1 MRLARPVVVLCALL
15 AIAGPALAQDRSG
28 TITGTV
34 RDSSGGILPG
44 ATVQAASPSLVGVQ
58 TAVSDGQGTYR
69 FPALTPG
76 VYEITAPLQGFT
88 TSKTP
93 NVQLALGQTLRVDFG
108 LAVATLTET
117 VSVTA
122 VSPVIDVKQNAAMS
136 TITAD

>member
-1 MRLARPVVVLCALL
+1 M
-15 AIAGPALAQDRSG
+15 AGTPPPRTAAVPSRE
-28 TITGTV
+28 TV

-44 ATVQAASPSLVGVQ
+44 ATVQATSPSLVGVQ
-58 TAVSDGQGTYR
+58 SAVSDDQGTYR

-76 VYEITAPLQGFT
+76 VYEITALLQGFT

-117 VSVTA
+117 VSGHRRVA
-122 VSPVIDVKQNAAMS
+122 GDRRQAERGVS
-136 TITAD
+136 TITANSSSASRRAATSPT